1 MERKPLS
8 KKIRFEVFKRDKF
21 TCQYCGRMSPDVIL
35 EVDHIEPVAEG
46 GDNEITNLITSC
58 RDCNR
63 GKGKTR
69 ISDSKAISLQQEA
82 LKDLAEK
89 KEQLEMIAEWKKEL
103 LDYDNMA
110 VNMLTEYFEQL
121 TGCNINNSG
130 RKEIGIW
137 LKRFSADKIM
147 DAMEK
152 SVKSYC
158 KEFSYDEIVM
168 AFSKIPGVC
177 INHSKGDNKS
187 NYYFNYIKK
196 VLTSRGIE
204 FNPKLLKYYVE
215 TYLIT
220 EEDFAVEK
228 KNKRYLKIF
237 VKYPSTKFDK
247 NKFAQNYMMD
257 KCFVGIADIDGEK
270 SIENLKYGLDLENN
284 GYFFSERYSPK
295 NRVSLIPYING
306 FTELLRE
313 YYREY
318 HQTYKEPHPV
328 LTTEQGLR
336 LLNHYASNK
345 YWSHCVTREDYGNM
359 FSMLE
364 LGKEY
369 GEKVQMPEA
378 MFSCGGTICAEKC
391 EEYESDERKK
401 HDFQP

>member
-1 MERKPLS
+1 MARKPLS

-69 ISDSKAISLQQEA
+69 ILDSKAISFQQEA

-121 TGCNINNSG
+121 TGCDVNDNG

-147 DAMEK
+147 EAMEK

-187 NYYFNYIKK
+187 KYYFNYIKK

-220 EEDFAVEK
+220 EEDFAAEK
-228 KNKRYLKIF
+228 KSKRYLKIF
-237 VKYPSTKFDK
+237 VSYLHPRFDK
-247 NKFAQNYMMD
+247 DKFAQNYMMD

-270 SIENLKYGLDLENN
+270 SIENLKYGLDLENK
-284 GYFFSERYSPK
+284 GYFFSDRYSPK
-295 NRVSLIPYING
+295 NRVSLIPYLNG

-318 HQTYKEPHPV
+318 YQTYNEPHPV

-345 YWSHCVTREDYGNM
+345 YWANCVTKEDYCNM
-359 FSMLE
+359 FSMLK
-364 LGKEY
+364 LSKKYGWKE
-369 GEKVQMPEA
+369 QMPEA
-378 MFSCGGTICAEKC
+378 MFTSGGTICDEKIA
-391 EEYESDERKK
+391 EYESEERKK
-401 HDFQP
+401 HDFRP

>member
-1 MERKPLS
+1 
-8 KKIRFEVFKRDKF
+8 
-21 TCQYCGRMSPDVIL
+21 
-35 EVDHIEPVAEG
+35 
-46 GDNEITNLITSC
+46 
-58 RDCNR
+58 
-63 GKGKTR
+63 
-69 ISDSKAISLQQEA
+69 
-82 LKDLAEK
+82 
-89 KEQLEMIAEWKKEL
+89 MIAEWKKEL

-121 TGCNINNSG
+121 TGCDVNDNG

-147 DAMEK
+147 EAMEK

-228 KNKRYLKIF
+228 KNKRYLKVF

-247 NKFAQNYMMD
+247 DKFAQNYMMD
-257 KCFVGIADIDGEK
+257 KCFVEILDIDGEK
-270 SIENLKYGLDLENN
+270 SIKNIKYGLDLENN
-284 GYFFSERYSPK
+284 GYFFSERYSPQ
-295 NRVSLIPYING
+295 NRVSLIPYLNG
-306 FTELLRE
+306 FAELLRE
-313 YYREY
+313 YYKEY
-318 HQTYKEPHPV
+318 YQTYNEPHPV

-345 YWSHCVTREDYGNM
+345 YWSNCVTREDYGNM
-359 FSMLE
+359 FSMLK

-369 GEKVQMPEA
+369 DEKVQMPEA

-391 EEYESDERKK
+391 AEYESEERKK
-401 HDFQP
+401 HDFRP

>member
-1 MERKPLS
+1 MTRKPLS

-69 ISDSKAISLQQEA
+69 ISDSKAISLQQES

-110 VNMLTEYFEQL
+110 VNMLAEYFEQL
-121 TGCNINNSG
+121 TGYEVNGNG

-137 LKRFSADKIM
+137 LKRFSVDKIM
-147 DAMEK
+147 NAMEK

-158 KEFSYDEIVM
+158 KEYSYAEIIM

-187 NYYFNYIKK
+187 KYYFNYIKK

-220 EEDFAVEK
+220 EEDFAAEK

-237 VKYPSTKFDK
+237 VTYPNPKFDK
-247 NKFAQNYMMD
+247 DKFAQKYMMD
-257 KCFVGIADIDGEK
+257 KCFVGTLDINGEK
-270 SIENLKYGLDLENN
+270 SIKNLKCGLDLENN
-284 GYFFSERYSPK
+284 GYFFSERYSPQ
-295 NRVSLIPYING
+295 NRISLIPYFNG
-306 FTELLRE
+306 FSELLRE

-318 HQTYKEPHPV
+318 YQTYNEPHPV

-345 YWSHCVTREDYGNM
+345 YWANCFTKEDYGNM
-359 FSMLE
+359 FLMLK

-369 GEKVQMPEA
+369 GEKTQMPEA
-378 MFSCGGTICAEKC
+378 MFSCGGTICDEKIA
-391 EEYESDERKK
+391 EYESEERKK

>member
-1 MERKPLS
+1 MARKPLS

-69 ISDSKAISLQQEA
+69 ISDSKAISFQQEA

-121 TGCNINNSG
+121 TGCDVNDNG

-177 INHSKGDNKS
+177 INRSKGDNNS

-220 EEDFAVEK
+220 EEDFAEEK

-237 VKYPSTKFDK
+237 VKYPSVKFDK
-247 NKFAQNYMMD
+247 DKFAQNYMMD
-257 KCFVGIADIDGEK
+257 KCFVGTLDIDGEK
-270 SIENLKYGLDLENN
+270 SIKNIKYGLDLENN
-284 GYFFSERYSPK
+284 GYFFSERYSPQ
-295 NRVSLIPYING
+295 NRVSLIPYLNG
-306 FTELLRE
+306 FSELLRE

-318 HQTYKEPHPV
+318 YQTYNEPHPV

-345 YWSHCVTREDYGNM
+345 YWSNCVTKEDYGNM
-359 FSMLE
+359 FSMLK

-369 GEKVQMPEA
+369 GEKAQMPES

-391 EEYESDERKK
+391 AEYESEERKK

>member
-1 MERKPLS
+1 MARKPLS

-69 ISDSKAISLQQEA
+69 ISDYKAISLQQEA

-121 TGCNINNSG
+121 TGCDVNDNG

-177 INHSKGDNKS
+177 INHSKWDNKS

-204 FNPKLLKYYVE
+204 FNSKLLKYYVE

-220 EEDFAVEK
+220 EEDFAEEK

-237 VKYPSTKFDK
+237 VKYPSVKFDK
-247 NKFAQNYMMD
+247 DKFAQNYMMD
-257 KCFVGIADIDGEK
+257 KCFVGILDIDGEK
-270 SIENLKYGLDLENN
+270 SIKNIKYGLDLENN
-284 GYFFSERYSPK
+284 GYFFSERYSPQ
-295 NRVSLIPYING
+295 NRVSLIPYLNG

-318 HQTYKEPHPV
+318 YQTYNEPHPV

-345 YWSHCVTREDYGNM
+345 YWSNCVTREDYGNM
-359 FSMLE
+359 FSMLK

-369 GEKVQMPEA
+369 GEKAQMPEA

-391 EEYESDERKK
+391 AEYESEERKK
-401 HDFQP
+401 HDFRP